1 MFSTHVS
8 VRGMLGSSDQCVK
21 KARRGEFR
29 SMSKKTPKVSR
40 FDEKPESFGTSN
52 KGAGKAPQIRHQRP
66 EVARH
71 VARVIIANNGD
82 ISAAVSKML
91 AIDYPDATQSQIE
104 SLADTLRKSPHVQRE
119 MSTILEE
126 VGFGSEALKKLIGLL
141 WREVLGG
148 NDKRWA
154 AAARLLCEIT
164 NAAQASEKDA
174 VLPTLKLAG
183 MAEGLSR
190 MLGAAAPSDEDVP
203 EPDDTP
209 ENILE

>member
-21 KARRGEFR
+21 KARRGEFC

-66 EVARH
+66 EVAKH

-91 AIDYPDATQSQIE
+91 D
-104 SLADTLRKSPHVQRE
+104 RKS
-119 MSTILEE
+119 T
-126 VGFGSEALKKLIGLL
+126 
-141 WREVLGG
+141 
-148 NDKRWA
+148 
-154 AAARLLCEIT
+154 RL
-164 NAAQASEKDA
+164 NS
-174 VLPTLKLAG
+174 
-183 MAEGLSR
+183 S
-190 MLGAAAPSDEDVP
+190 
-203 EPDDTP
+203 
-209 ENILE
+209 